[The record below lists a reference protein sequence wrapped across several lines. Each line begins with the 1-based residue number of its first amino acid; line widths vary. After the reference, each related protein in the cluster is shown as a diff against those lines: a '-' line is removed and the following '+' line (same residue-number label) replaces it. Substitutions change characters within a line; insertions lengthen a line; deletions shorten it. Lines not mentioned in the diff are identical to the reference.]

1 MSAAE
6 DYGSRFITSASLVD
20 VKGQPV
26 SEVGIADDLTAKWNF
41 SIPEGVGLHAGDT
54 MTTDIP
60 TVFTLAGNISFDI
73 KDESGEVIGSAVAS
87 KDTRKI
93 VITFSQHGADLSNTG
108 KIDGAFS
115 IFLHWDVEQV
125 SRVVGVRIIALS
137 VVKSLLERRVKI

>member
-93 VITFSQHGADLSNTG
+93 VITFSQHGTYLSKHREN
-108 KIDGAFS
+108 
-115 IFLHWDVEQV
+115 
-125 SRVVGVRIIALS
+125 
-137 VVKSLLERRVKI
+137 